1 MMRIFS
7 IRRTVYCLL
16 LCMLAAPLGQLTVEP
31 ALAAAS
37 RALPVPETQGG
48 MPLMEALSARAAT
61 RNFSEQPLSEQ
72 HLSNLLWA
80 AWGINRPDGRRTAP
94 TAMNRQQVLVFIA
107 LESGVWQYQPKEH
120 ALSLV
125 VSKDMRAT
133 YKAPA
138 TVLLAAP
145 VNDEFAGMHV
155 GSIYQNIGLYCA
167 SAGLNNVVK
176 ASGREA
182 LANAL
187 PLPDD
192 YRVQIVHSVGFP
204 R

>member
-1 MMRIFS
+1 MMRSFPVHRI
-7 IRRTVYCLL
+7 VYCLL
-16 LCMLAAPLGQLTVEP
+16 LGALAASLGLLSATS
-31 ALAAAS
+31 ALAAANH
-37 RALPVPETQGG
+37 ALPAPEIQGG
-48 MPLMEALSARAAT
+48 MPLMKALSARSANRAFGT
-61 RNFSEQPLSEQ
+61 QPLSEQ

-80 AWGINRPDGRRTAP
+80 AWGINRPDGRRTVP

-120 ALSLV
+120 ALSLA
-125 VSKDMRAT
+125 VSKDMRTT

-167 SAGLNNVVK
+167 SAGLHNVVK
-176 ASGREA
+176 ASGRDA
-182 LANAL
+182 LANDL
-187 PLPDD
+187 PLPDG
-192 YRVQIVHSVGFP
+192 YKVLIVHSVGLP